1 MTTIQLEL
9 PESQVLKLVRQLSPA
24 GKRAAL
30 YELIPA
36 LDELDTLVDEG
47 DKRIRALCAERGV
60 EWDALTESQRMQF
73 VDTLLHEDSDA

>member
-30 YELIPA
+30 RELIPE
-36 LDELDTLVDEG
+36 LDKLDTLVDYG

-60 EWDALTESQRMQF
+60 DWDALTESQRMQL
-73 VDTLLHEDSDA
+73 VDTLLHE

>member
-30 YELIPA
+30 RELIPE
-36 LDELDTLVDEG
+36 LDKLDTLVDYG

-60 EWDALTESQRMQF
+60 DWDTLTESQRMQL
-73 VDTLLHEDSDA
+73 VDTLLHE

>member
-30 YELIPA
+30 FELIPA
-36 LDELDTLVDEG
+36 LDELDTLVDYG
-47 DKRIRALCAERGV
+47 DERIRALCAERDI
-60 EWDALTESQRMQF
+60 EWDTLTENQRMQL
-73 VDTLLHEDSDA
+73 VDSMLHENADA